1 MTKEEFLERVDIWEM
16 NEPRFCGGVEFFKEG
31 DDEFVFSAIT
41 NGWMPVYLI
50 NKSDLIRFINGELNI
65 NELEW

>member
-1 MTKEEFLERVDIWEM
+1 MTKEEFLTALDRWDM
-16 NEPRFCGGVEFFKEG
+16 NEPRFCGGVEFFKVG

-41 NGWMPVYLI
+41 NGWMPVYL
-50 NKSDLIRFINGELNI
+50 NKSDLIKFINGELNI